1 MSRRHLALSIASG
14 VLLACVEWTR
24 WPTPIPEGGLS
35 RAACDPSAGPFS
47 ATIENPYLA
56 WPVGALQVLE
66 GVEDGV
72 PGRLEI
78 RVLDETETVAG
89 VETRVVEE
97 RHFESG
103 ELVELSRNYFV
114 EVVGGT
120 VCYFGEDV
128 DVFEG
133 GVLVGHPGA
142 WRADGAEVQ
151 PGIAMPGSPGLGDF
165 YSQEVAPGVA
175 LDRAEIVAVGE
186 PVTVPAG
193 TFTDTLR
200 TREWTPLEPDV
211 EEFKVYASGTG
222 LLDDAGLLRQP

>member
-1 MSRRHLALSIASG
+1 
-14 VLLACVEWTR
+14 
-24 WPTPIPEGGLS
+24 
-35 RAACDPSAGPFS
+35 
-47 ATIENPYLA
+47 
-56 WPVGALQVLE
+56 LQVLE
-66 GVEDGV
+66 GIEDGV

-151 PGIAMPGSPGLGDF
+151 PGIAMPGSPALGDF